1 MKTSFFARFGLAFKV
16 LFSRAFT
23 ENLLKASTKPA
34 PALAQ
39 SNTDSALQL
48 IALLQ
53 KEGRL
58 LDFIQ
63 EEITSYEDAQIGAAA
78 RVVHQGLRKALTTHV
93 TLAPV
98 AEVDEGQPLSLP
110 ADFDAHAYRLV
121 GNISGQG
128 PFKGTLIHKGWR
140 AEAIELPQ
148 TASGYDFTILAP
160 AEVEV

>member
-1 MKTSFFARFGLAFKV
+1 MKTHFFARIGLAFKV

-23 ENLLKASTKPA
+23 EKLLTQGARPA
-34 PALAQ
+34 PVLAKAD
-39 SNTDSALQL
+39 TDSALQL

-63 EEITSYEDAQIGAAA
+63 EDITAYDDAQIGAAT

-98 AEVDEGQPLSLP
+98 AGVDEGQPLSLP
-110 ADFDAHAYRLV
+110 ADFDAHAFRLV
-121 GNISGQG
+121 GNISGKG
-128 PFKGTLIHKGWR
+128 PFNGTLIHKGWR
-140 AEAIELPQ
+140 AKAIELPQ
-148 TASGYDFTILAP
+148 TAEGYDFNILAP